1 LRDKIPRIRETDDNR
16 DNSPD
21 GHEGVSLD
29 KVDFTYPGRLSQVI
43 RGVSMQASSLLRQIS
58 PQPTNNYQI
67 SSGQFV
73 AFVGHSGCGKSTLI
87 SLLERYYDP
96 TSGEIRLGDENIQ
109 NFSPKTYR
117 SQMSLVQ
124 QEPVLFQGTVSENIA
139 LGALQTPTE
148 EEIYDAAKQA
158 NAYDFIISLPQGFNT
173 PAGKHGTSFSGGQR
187 QRIAIARALIRRPKV
202 LLLDEA
208 TSALDT
214 QSERLVQAAL
224 DTAGKMDGRTT
235 IAVAHRLST
244 IRDADV
250 IYVFANGKV
259 IEVGSHTELQRQKG
273 VYYEM
278 CLAQSLDKS
287 VDTDRADISS

>member
-1 LRDKIPRIRETDDNR
+1 L
-16 DNSPD
+16 
-21 GHEGVSLD
+21 
-29 KVDFTYPGRLSQVI
+29 
-43 RGVSMQASSLLRQIS
+43 
-58 PQPTNNYQI
+58 
-67 SSGQFV
+67 
-73 AFVGHSGCGKSTLI
+73 
-87 SLLERYYDP
+87 
-96 TSGEIRLGDENIQ
+96 
-109 NFSPKTYR
+109 
-117 SQMSLVQ
+117 SLVQ

-139 LGALQTPTE
+139 LGALKTPTE

-158 NAYDFIISLPQGFNT
+158 NAYDFITSLPQSFNT
-173 PAGKHGTSFSGGQR
+173 PAGKQGTSFSGGQR

-224 DTAGKMDGRTT
+224 DKAGKMDGRTT

-259 IEVGSHTELQRQKG
+259 IEVGTHIELQRQKG

-278 CLAQSLDKS
+278 CLAQSLDQS
-287 VDTDRADISS
+287 VDTDGGDISG